1 MSFMNTLRAFISA
14 MEKINTFFSNLSSP
28 PSSSSRPPQTPSPP
42 SEEPTTFPRKR
53 HSRVNHSKA
62 RLDTNS
68 KKVEYLKLP
77 KDSQD
82 RTLLFRFMVYASGGA
97 LPSEVKKV
105 TREAPKQRKSTVDCA
120 PSKQTAQYSWV
131 VRHQS
136 RKRRRRS
143 KDALEN
149 ETLWAETGDIA
160 THEEDGHEEDSQ
172 EEDIHEDDAHE
183 AAFRERSVQ
192 QNYSKKSVTFDMSA
206 NPPRK
211 SALKATL
218 RGKAPAPRSR
228 RFGF

>member
-1 MSFMNTLRAFISA
+1 

-183 AAFRERSVQ
+183 AAFLCHLRYVRQSTQEISAESDIKGQ
-192 QNYSKKSVTFDMSA
+192 GSSSKVAEIRILTGTLIQVLLMSRQGQ
-206 NPPRK
+206 PIFFVF
-211 SALKATL
+211 S
-218 RGKAPAPRSR
+218 
-228 RFGF
+228 